1 MTPIPILVMVSQQ
14 NSSTT
19 YMYMNVE
26 FENENPCLKKK
37 IIDFFD
43 SLRNLKKQTKQ
54 EAHWPHL
61 SPEKQL
67 QSINTFVQS
76 NDYT

>member
-1 MTPIPILVMVSQQ
+1 MVSQQ

-67 QSINTFVQS
+67 QSINTFEQS
-76 NDYT
+76 YMIIL